1 MYKQTRF
8 LTLLGLLL
16 LGGAVNAHAQVGQ
29 TANPQTALRLKA
41 TPGMG
46 SFSTVRGAASVAQGF
61 TISGSA
67 VGVELGVP
75 EHFEISL
82 QPATG
87 YSSSQRVARLPATV
101 WVRLVGSGKDN
112 SYGEM
117 VILGD
122 FMENPFDDL
131 PVMKPTV
138 AITVPVQGF
147 VKW

>member
-1 MYKQTRF
+1 M
-8 LTLLGLLL
+8 
-16 LGGAVNAHAQVGQ
+16 GGAVNAHAQVGR
-29 TANPQTALRLKA
+29 TDDPATALRLKA

-46 SFSTVRGAASVAQGF
+46 SFSTVRGVASKAHQF
-61 TISGSA
+61 MISGSA

-82 QPATG
+82 QQETG
-87 YSSSQRVARLPATV
+87 YSSSLRVARLPATV
-101 WVRLVGSGKDN
+101 WVRLVGTGKN
-112 SYGEM
+112 NIYSEM
-117 VILGD
+117 VVHGD

-131 PVMKPTV
+131 PAMKPTV